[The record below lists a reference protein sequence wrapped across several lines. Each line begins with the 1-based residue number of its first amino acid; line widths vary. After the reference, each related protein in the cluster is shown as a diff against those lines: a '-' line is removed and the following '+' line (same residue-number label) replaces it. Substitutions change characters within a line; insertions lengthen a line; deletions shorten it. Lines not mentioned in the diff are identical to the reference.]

1 MRNFLGMNLFL
12 VHIIKHLGFTGTPIK
27 VQDSSIKLSGFGVDI
42 KQTSSAPE
50 TKRNLFYRQKF
61 FNDKF
66 CFEGF

>member
-42 KQTSSAPE
+42 KQTSSAPGNKKKPFLP
-50 TKRNLFYRQKF
+50 TKVL
-61 FNDKF
+61 
-66 CFEGF
+66 